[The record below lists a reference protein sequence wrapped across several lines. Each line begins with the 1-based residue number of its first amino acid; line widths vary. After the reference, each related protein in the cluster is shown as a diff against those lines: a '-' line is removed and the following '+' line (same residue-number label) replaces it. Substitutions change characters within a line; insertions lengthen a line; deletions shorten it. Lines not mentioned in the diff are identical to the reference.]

1 MAEKAPS
8 PRERTIGQLLLQ
20 LCPMIGDRMRVKME
34 SIGLYKAQGFAL
46 LFLSHYEGVPQT
58 EIARSLHL
66 SPASVTNMLQR
77 MERDGWVERRS
88 DPADQRVSR
97 VYLTAR
103 ARALQEE
110 AATTF
115 RELEREVAGALTV
128 AEQAELRTLLLKIHA
143 RLIEHMPTG
152 KHHFFLSADVGGEES

>member
-1 MAEKAPS
+1 MSERAHS
-8 PRERTIGQLLLQ
+8 PRERTVGQLLLQ

-34 SIGLYKAQGFAL
+34 GIGLYKAQGFAL

-58 EIARSLHL
+58 EISRSLHL

-77 MERDGWVERRS
+77 MERDGWVERRP
-88 DPADQRVSR
+88 DPDDQRVSR
-97 VYLTAR
+97 VYLTKK

-115 RELEREVAGALTV
+115 RELEQEVTCALTA
-128 AEQAELRTLLLKIHA
+128 AEQTELRTLLLKVHA
-143 RLIEHMPTG
+143 RLVEHFPTG
-152 KHHFFLSADVGGEES
+152 RHHVFPFPDEEGEEA